1 MVYVWEFEFFDSD
14 GVVDAV
20 PCGSL
25 CHVARWA
32 EVERSDPT

>member
-1 MVYVWEFEFFDSD
+1 MVYDWEFEFLIRTALST
-14 GVVDAV
+14 
-20 PCGSL
+20 L